1 MDALF
6 KARKQTRARSENRS
20 TVQNRERETARTGLS
35 AAKLK
40 IYTKWRGRKKRA
52 IDRLTNLMTFQQLNA
67 IDPTSCQRHLK
78 TIRDEFDALR
88 AAEMTVVEAVAEQR
102 EIERWIH

>member
-6 KARKQTRARSENRS
+6 KARKQTRAKSEKRS
-20 TVQNRERETARTGLS
+20 TVQIRERETARTGLS

-52 IDRLTNLMTFQQLNA
+52 IDRLTNSMTFQQLNG
-67 IDPTSCQRHLK
+67 INPTSCQQHLK

-88 AAEMTVVEAVAEQR
+88 AVEMAAVEAVAEQS
-102 EIERWIH
+102 EVDQWLH